1 MNRLLY
7 FALLLTVPCVS
18 VAQDGWSQPISDPL
32 PRRGW
37 FGVALGTNDA
47 GSVIVT
53 SVQPG
58 STAAEMS
65 IEAGDIVRT
74 VDGVAMRTP
83 ADVIAAIGGTH
94 RAGDRVTLGI
104 ARASQERSV
113 AATLKPFPVERVLG
127 SDVEYGSVALES
139 GAHLRTI
146 MTVPMGISRQA
157 PAVFVLQGGGCS
169 SVDQPLVTPIGT
181 VQTIH
186 AVAAAGFV
194 TLRVDK
200 SGVGDS
206 EGPPCA
212 TIGYR
217 EELDGYRA
225 ALQALRGHPAVDR
238 DRIFLVGIS
247 LGGVF
252 APILANETPVAGIS
266 AWGTIAFAPGPYPGR
281 SERFFQEFAA
291 VDVLAHWAKIDVP
304 VQVLHGEYDE
314 VSLREWSEMIV
325 ATVNAAQPG
334 RVDYREFPGLDHC
347 STRHETREESVGRCG
362 AGEFVADPDDAI
374 VAFLNAHS

>member
-1 MNRLLY
+1 MNRLPRA
-7 FALLLTVPCVS
+7 ALLLAVFWVS
-18 VAQDGWSQPISDPL
+18 VAQTCWSQTLSDPL

-37 FGVALGTNDA
+37 FGVALGANDD
-47 GSVIVT
+47 GGVTVT

-58 STAAEMS
+58 STAAEMG

-83 ADVIAAIGGTH
+83 ADVVAAIGHTH

-104 ARASQERSV
+104 ARDSHERNV
-113 AATLKPFPVERVLG
+113 AATLRPFPLERVPG
-127 SDVEYGSVALES
+127 SDVEYGSVVLES
-139 GAHLRTI
+139 GVRLRTI
-146 MTVPMGISRQA
+146 ITVPKGVSKSA

-169 SVDQPLVTPIGT
+169 SVDQPLAMPIGT

-225 ALQALRGHPAVDR
+225 ALQALRAHAAVDR

-252 APILANETPVAGIS
+252 APILANETRVAGIS
-266 AWGTIAFAPGPYPGR
+266 AWGTLAFAPGRYPGR
-281 SERFFQEFAA
+281 SERFFAEFAI

-304 VQVLHGEYDE
+304 VQVLRGEYDE
-314 VSLREWSEMIV
+314 VSMREWSEMIV
-325 ATVNAAQPG
+325 ETINATHRG
-334 RVDYREFPGLDHC
+334 RVEYREFPGLDHC
-347 STRHETREESVGRCG
+347 STRHATREDSVGRCG
-362 AGEFVADPDDAI
+362 AGEFVAEPDDAI